1 MFKTKWRASNQKET
15 IMTLNPLK
23 LGVIATLTVA
33 TLTTATLILPA
44 SAMAGETAS
53 APVAA
58 VTDYQVKS
66 SSNGLI
72 KSGVKAFNSG
82 DYAKSVALNKAVI
95 RIRPSRMKTAIAQAN
110 LCASYA
116 KLEDIEQASIACDA
130 ALALRPE
137 LEVAQSNQ
145 ALLRTRLAQK

>member
-1 MFKTKWRASNQKET
+1 
-15 IMTLNPLK
+15 MTFTPIK
-23 LGVIATLTVA
+23 VGAIATLAICTV
-33 TLTTATLILPA
+33 TAAALILPA
-44 SAMAGETAS
+44 SAMAGEAAP
-53 APVAA
+53 APVVAA
-58 VTDYQVKS
+58 TDYQVKS

-116 KLEDIEQASIACDA
+116 KLDDIEQASVACDA

-145 ALLRTRLAQK
+145 SLLRTRLAQK